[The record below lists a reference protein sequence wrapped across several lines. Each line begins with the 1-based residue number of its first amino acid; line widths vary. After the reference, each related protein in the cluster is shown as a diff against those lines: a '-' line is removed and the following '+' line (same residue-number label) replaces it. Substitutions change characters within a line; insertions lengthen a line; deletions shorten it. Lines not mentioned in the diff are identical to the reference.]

1 MMRSA
6 PVFSTAQA
14 AEEAFYDAMQ
24 RGDLPGMMSLW
35 ADDDEAVCVHPNGA
49 RLVGVQAIRASFE
62 EIFAQGGVDV
72 RIAGA
77 HIQQGAM
84 IAVHNVIEKILVSGR
99 MGTEVVEC
107 IATNVY
113 VNSPGGWHIVLHH
126 ASPAGERSD
135 PELPVDT
142 STLH

>member
-1 MMRSA
+1 MCS
-6 PVFSTAQA
+6 S
-14 AEEAFYDAMQ
+14 
-24 RGDLPGMMSLW
+24 DL
-35 ADDDEAVCVHPNGA
+35 A

-72 RIAGA
+72 RASA
-77 HIQQGAM
+77 AQVQQGAM
-84 IAVHNVIEKILVSGR
+84 IAVHSVVEKILVSGR

-113 VNSPGGWHIVLHH
+113 LNSPSGWHIVVHH

-135 PELPVDT
+135 PELPVDS